1 MRRTVVNGAL
11 EVQPMEFTTLAS
23 GFGLLEAPR
32 VDEQDRLY
40 FSDVPN
46 GGVYRRSPDGVIE
59 TLIPRRRGVGGIALN
74 AAGGIVCSG
83 RSLICWDEATKQSRD
98 LFTEW
103 EGRALRG
110 LNDLTVDAQGSVFVG
125 SLEFDALSTDKPIP
139 GNVFRVDPPNTV
151 TKLWEGIE
159 VTNGMGFSPDARLL
173 YHCDST
179 TKAVWAYDV
188 TADRRLKDRRVFGK
202 LPEGWPD
209 GMAVDVEGGVWVAVV
224 RHGEVVRFKANGT
237 MERRIKMPAEMVT
250 SLCFGGA
257 DMMDLYVVTAD
268 NTEDSS
274 RKGTIFRM
282 RADVPGLAVPPA
294 RF

>member
-1 MRRTVVNGAL
+1 MQL
-11 EVQPMEFTTLAS
+11 ETLAY
-23 GFGLLEAPR
+23 GYGLIEGPR
-32 VDEQDRLY
+32 VDERNRLY

-46 GGVYRRSPDGVIE
+46 GGVYRRSPDGAVE
-59 TLIPRRRGVGGIALN
+59 TLIPRRRGVGGLALN
-74 AAGGIVCSG
+74 APGGIVCSG
-83 RSLICWDEATKQSRD
+83 RSLICWDETTRQSRD

-110 LNDLTVDAQGSVFVG
+110 LNDLTVDGEGSIFVG
-125 SLEFDALSTDKPIP
+125 SLEFDALSSDTPIP

-159 VTNGMGFSPDARLL
+159 VTNGMGFSPDAKLL

-179 TKAVWAYDV
+179 TRAVWVYDV
-188 TADRRLKDRRVFGK
+188 TADRRLKDRRVFAQ

-209 GMAVDVEGGVWVAVV
+209 GMAVDAEGGVWVAVV
-224 RHGEVVRFKANGT
+224 RYGEVVRIKADAT
-237 MERRIKMPAEMVT
+237 LERRVKMPSTMVT

-268 NTEDSS
+268 NTEDAN

-282 RADVPGLAVPPA
+282 RSDVPGLKVPKG

>member
-1 MRRTVVNGAL
+1 MQL
-11 EVQPMEFTTLAS
+11 ETLAH
-23 GFGLLEAPR
+23 GYGLIEGPR
-32 VDEQDRLY
+32 VDERNRLY
-40 FSDVPN
+40 FSDVIN
-46 GGVYRRSPDGVIE
+46 GGVYRRSPDGGIE

-83 RSLICWDEATKQSRD
+83 RSLIRWDEATKQSHD
-98 LFTEW
+98 IFTEY
-103 EGRALRG
+103 EGRATRG

-125 SLEFDALSTDKPIP
+125 SLEFDALSADKPIP

-188 TADRRLKDRRVFGK
+188 TADRRLKDRRVFAR
-202 LPEGWPD
+202 LAEGWPD

-224 RHGEVVRFKANGT
+224 RYGEVVRFKADGT
-237 MERRIKMPAEMVT
+237 LDRRMKMPAEMVT

-257 DMMDLYVVTAD
+257 DMLDLYVVTAD
-268 NTEDSS
+268 NTEDAS
-274 RKGTIFRM
+274 RKGTVFRM
-282 RADVPGLAVPPA
+282 RADIPGLPVPKS

>member
-1 MRRTVVNGAL
+1 MQL
-11 EVQPMEFTTLAS
+11 ETLAH
-23 GFGLLEAPR
+23 GYGLIEGPR
-32 VDEQDRLY
+32 VDERNRLY
-40 FSDVPN
+40 FSDVIN
-46 GGVYRRSPDGVIE
+46 GGVYRRSPDGGIE

-83 RSLICWDEATKQSRD
+83 RSLIRWDEATKQSHD
-98 LFTEW
+98 IFTEY
-103 EGRALRG
+103 EGRATRG

-125 SLEFDALSTDKPIP
+125 SLEFDALSADKPIP

-188 TADRRLKDRRVFGK
+188 TADRRLKDRRVFAR

-224 RHGEVVRFKANGT
+224 RYGEVVRFKADGT
-237 MERRIKMPAEMVT
+237 LDRRMKMPAEMVT

-268 NTEDSS
+268 NAEDAS
-274 RKGTIFRM
+274 RKGTVFRM
-282 RADVPGLAVPPA
+282 RADIPGLPVPKS

>member
-1 MRRTVVNGAL
+1 MQL
-11 EVQPMEFTTLAS
+11 ETLAH
-23 GFGLLEAPR
+23 GYGLIEGPR
-32 VDEQDRLY
+32 VDERNRLY

-46 GGVYRRSPDGVIE
+46 GGVYRRSPDGSVE

-83 RSLICWDEATKQSRD
+83 RSLIGWSETTRQSRD
-98 LFTEW
+98 LFAEW

-139 GNVFRVDPPNTV
+139 GNLFRVDPPGTA

-188 TADRRLKDRRVFGK
+188 TADRRVKDRRVFAT

-224 RHGEVVRFKANGT
+224 RYGEVVRFKANGT
-237 MERRIKMPAEMVT
+237 LERRMKMPASMVT
-250 SLCFGGA
+250 SLAFGGA

-268 NTEDSS
+268 NTEDAS

-282 RADVPGLAVPPA
+282 RADVPGLAVPKA

>member
-1 MRRTVVNGAL
+1 MQF
-11 EVQPMEFTTLAS
+11 ETLAH
-23 GFGLLEAPR
+23 GYGLIEGPR
-32 VDEQDRLY
+32 VDDRDRLY

-46 GGVYRRSPDGVIE
+46 GGVYRRSPDGGVE

-74 AAGGIVCSG
+74 EAGGIVCSG
-83 RSLICWDEATKQSRD
+83 RSLICWEEATRQSRE
-98 LFTEW
+98 LFAEW
-103 EGRALRG
+103 EGRAMRG
-110 LNDLTVDAQGSVFVG
+110 LNDLTVDSAGSVFVG
-125 SLEFDALSTDKPIP
+125 SLEFDALSSDKPIP

-159 VTNGMGFSPDARLL
+159 VTNGMGFSPDAKLL

-188 TADRRLKDRRVFGK
+188 TADRRLTDRRVFAT

-224 RHGEVVRFKANGT
+224 RYGEVVRFKANGT
-237 MERRIKMPAEMVT
+237 MERRIKMPSLMVT
-250 SLCFGGA
+250 SLCFGGS

-268 NTEDSS
+268 HTEEAS
-274 RKGTIFRM
+274 RQGTIFKM
-282 RADVPGLAVPPA
+282 RADVPGLAVPKA

>member
-1 MRRTVVNGAL
+1 MLNGHW
-11 EVQPMEFTTLAS
+11 
-23 GFGLLEAPR
+23 R
-32 VDEQDRLY
+32 
-40 FSDVPN
+40 
-46 GGVYRRSPDGVIE
+46 
-59 TLIPRRRGVGGIALN
+59 IPRCSLKPWPTATVSSRGRASTNATGSTSATCPTAASTGVAPTAASRLSSRAVAASAESRFN

-83 RSLICWDEATKQSRD
+83 RSLIGWDEATKQSRD

-159 VTNGMGFSPDARLL
+159 VTNGMGFSPDAQLL

-188 TADRRLKDRRVFGK
+188 TGDRRLKDRRVFGK

-282 RADVPGLAVPPA
+282 RADVPGLAVPQA

>member
-1 MRRTVVNGAL
+1 MQL
-11 EVQPMEFTTLAS
+11 ETLAH
-23 GFGLLEAPR
+23 GYGLIEGPR
-32 VDEQDRLY
+32 VDERNRLY

-46 GGVYRRSPDGVIE
+46 GGVYRRSADGTIE

-83 RSLICWDEATKQSRD
+83 RSLIRWDEAARQSRD
-98 LFTEW
+98 LFTAW
-103 EGRALRG
+103 EGRPLRG
-110 LNDLTVDAQGSVFVG
+110 LNDLTVDAHGSVFVG
-125 SLEFDALSTDKPIP
+125 SLEFDALSSDRPIP
-139 GNVFRVDPPNTV
+139 GNVFRVDPPDTA

-159 VTNGMGFSPDARLL
+159 VTNGMGFSPDGRLL

-188 TADRRLKDRRVFGK
+188 TADRRLKDRRVFGR

-224 RHGEVVRFKANGT
+224 RYGEVVRFKPDGT
-237 MERRIKMPAEMVT
+237 LQRRIKIPATMVT
-250 SLCFGGA
+250 SLCFGGD

-268 NTEDSS
+268 NSENAE
-274 RKGTIFRM
+274 RKGTIFRT
-282 RADVPGLAVPPA
+282 RADIPGLTVPKA

>member
-1 MRRTVVNGAL
+1 MQL
-11 EVQPMEFTTLAS
+11 ETLAH
-23 GFGLLEAPR
+23 GYGLIEGPR
-32 VDEQDRLY
+32 VDERNRLY

-46 GGVYRRSPDGVIE
+46 GGVFRRSPDGAIE

-74 AAGGIVCSG
+74 AGGGIVCSG
-83 RSLICWDEATKQSRD
+83 RNLIRWDEATGQSSD
-98 LFTEW
+98 LFTQW

-125 SLEFDALSTDKPIP
+125 SLEFDALSNDKPIP
-139 GNVFRVDPPNTV
+139 GNVFHVDPPGTAV
-151 TKLWEGIE
+151 KLWEGIE
-159 VTNGMGFSPDARLL
+159 VTNGMGFSPDAGLL

-179 TKAVWAYDV
+179 TRAVWAYDV
-188 TADRRLKDRRVFGK
+188 TADRRLKDRRVFAR
-202 LPEGWPD
+202 LTQGWPD

-224 RHGEVVRFKANGT
+224 RYGEVVRFKADGT

-268 NTEDSS
+268 NTEDAD

-282 RADVPGLAVPPA
+282 RSEVPGLPVPKA

>member
-1 MRRTVVNGAL
+1 MQL
-11 EVQPMEFTTLAS
+11 ETLAH
-23 GFGLLEAPR
+23 GYGLIEGPR
-32 VDEQDRLY
+32 VDERNRLY

-46 GGVYRRSPDGVIE
+46 GGVYRRSPDGGVE

-74 AAGGIVCSG
+74 EAGGIVCSG
-83 RSLICWDEATKQSRD
+83 RSLICWEEATRQSRE
-98 LFTEW
+98 LFAEW
-103 EGRALRG
+103 EGRAMRG
-110 LNDLTVDAQGSVFVG
+110 LNDLTVDAAGSVFVG
-125 SLEFDALSTDKPIP
+125 SLEFDALSSDKPIP

-159 VTNGMGFSPDARLL
+159 VTNGMGFSPDAKLL

-188 TADRRLKDRRVFGK
+188 TADRQLKDRRVFAR

-224 RHGEVVRFKANGT
+224 RYGEVVRFKANGT
-237 MERRIKMPAEMVT
+237 MERRIKMPSLMVT
-250 SLCFGGA
+250 SLCFGGS

-268 NTEDSS
+268 NTEDAS
-274 RKGTIFRM
+274 RQGTIFKM
-282 RADVPGLAVPPA
+282 RADVPGLTVPKA

>member
-1 MRRTVVNGAL
+1 MQL
-11 EVQPMEFTTLAS
+11 ETMAH
-23 GFGLLEAPR
+23 GYGLIEGPR
-32 VDEQDRLY
+32 VDERNRLY

-98 LFTEW
+98 LFNEW

-159 VTNGMGFSPDARLL
+159 VTNGMGFSPDGTLL

-188 TADRRLKDRRVFGK
+188 TGDRRLKDRRVFAT
-202 LPEGWPD
+202 LAEGWPD

-224 RHGEVVRFKANGT
+224 RYGEVVRFKANGT
-237 MERRIKMPAEMVT
+237 LGRRIKMPSLMVT

-268 NTEDSS
+268 NTEDAS

-282 RADVPGLAVPPA
+282 RADVPGLGVPKA